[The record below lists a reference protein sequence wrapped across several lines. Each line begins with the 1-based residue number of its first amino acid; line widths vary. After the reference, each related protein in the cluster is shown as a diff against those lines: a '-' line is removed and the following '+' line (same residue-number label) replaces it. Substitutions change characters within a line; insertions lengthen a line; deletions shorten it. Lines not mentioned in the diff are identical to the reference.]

1 VTAAAVNVYRN
12 HQVKDHLGATE
23 IANAMN
29 RQQRLSWIADEPGE
43 LTMSTSPSSAT
54 SSRARRPA
62 GRSATSPKP
71 LPGTSRRERRRR
83 AGDRFPHD
91 VVGNP
96 RRVGL
101 PRQCEPASTLM
112 ELSCSKTRGLGLPT
126 DRSHGAGPRAWPRL
140 AAEMLGHT
148 SSKITKESYIQPE
161 EAVDPV
167 TAGILES
174 LALVAGPSGMEV
186 VALAADLRT
195 WTQTVAFDGSA
206 RPPLGIQTGR
216 FRLLPSPDASSAPAD
231 EERRGSP
238 GPGPR
243 TSHRQRLGTWA
254 PPEAT
259 PHPNDQDLENRGQ
272 SSAERSCPPGAD
284 SPQPRSADH
293 RAVRRN
299 IEASGERSRCV
310 RRRG

>member
-1 VTAAAVNVYRN
+1 
-12 HQVKDHLGATE
+12 
-23 IANAMN
+23 
-29 RQQRLSWIADEPGE
+29 
-43 LTMSTSPSSAT
+43 
-54 SSRARRPA
+54 
-62 GRSATSPKP
+62 
-71 LPGTSRRERRRR
+71 
-83 AGDRFPHD
+83 
-91 VVGNP
+91 
-96 RRVGL
+96 
-101 PRQCEPASTLM
+101 M
-112 ELSCSKTRGLGLPT
+112 ELRCSKTRGLGLPT

-174 LALVAGPSGMEV
+174 LALKWPGPVGWRSLLSPPTCAPGLRPWPLTGPPARRWASKWVGSDSCRRRTHHPHRPTKNAEAPQGP
-186 VALAADLRT
+186 ALGPVTDNGWAHGHRLRQHRIPTTRT
-195 WTQTVAFDGSA
+195 WK
-206 RPPLGIQTGR
+206 
-216 FRLLPSPDASSAPAD
+216 
-231 EERRGSP
+231 
-238 GPGPR
+238 
-243 TSHRQRLGTWA
+243 
-254 PPEAT
+254 
-259 PHPNDQDLENRGQ
+259 NRGQ